1 MSDQHPPEPTSP
13 QTPPT
18 PGAPASAPQPYPA
31 PAAGQGYPPQQPPPG
46 AQQNPY
52 GGWTT
57 APAFS
62 GGQAPPESVPY
73 VEAHFGPVASFGDRV
88 LALLIDTAASFLP
101 LLLMLAGIPFIVA
114 GAPDRTGVDEY
125 GMTTYGDTN
134 GALIAVGIAVIVL
147 FWLVGVGFQLW
158 NRVFR
163 MGRRGQSI
171 GKSVVGLK
179 LVDARTGAPIGAGS
193 CFVRELVSG
202 VVNSA
207 VYLSYLWM
215 LWDDNRQTVADKAV
229 HSTVIKVPKA

>member
-1 MSDQHPPEPTSP
+1 MSDQ
-13 QTPPT
+13 QPPT
-18 PGAPASAPQPYPA
+18 PEQPA
-31 PAAGQGYPPQQPPPG
+31 PPPG
-46 AQQNPY
+46 PTAPYQPAEPNQPAPQQNPY

-57 APAFS
+57 APAYAS
-62 GGQAPPESVPY
+62 GPAVPESVPY

-88 LALLIDTAASFLP
+88 LALLVDVGLSFLP
-101 LLLMLAGIPFIVA
+101 FLLMLAGIPFIVA
-114 GAPDRTGVDEY
+114 GVPDRNGVDEY
-125 GMTTYGDTN
+125 GMTTYGDAN
-134 GALIAVGIAVIVL
+134 GALIAVGIAVMVL

-179 LVDARTGAPIGAGS
+179 LVDARTGAPIGAGN
-193 CFVRELVSG
+193 CFLRELVSG
-202 VVNSA
+202 VVNGV

-229 HSTVIKVPKA
+229 HSTVIKVPKS

>member
-1 MSDQHPPEPTSP
+1 MSDQ
-13 QTPPT
+13 QPPT
-18 PGAPASAPQPYPA
+18 PEQPA
-31 PAAGQGYPPQQPPPG
+31 PPPG
-46 AQQNPY
+46 PTAPPPAPYQPAAPNQPAPQQNPY

-57 APAFS
+57 APAYAS
-62 GGQAPPESVPY
+62 GPAVPESVPY

-88 LALLIDTAASFLP
+88 LALLVDVGLSFLP
-101 LLLMLAGIPFIVA
+101 FLLMLAGIPFIVA
-114 GAPDRTGVDEY
+114 GVPDRNGVDEY
-125 GMTTYGDTN
+125 GMTTYGDAN
-134 GALIAVGIAVIVL
+134 GALIAVGIAVMVL

-179 LVDARTGAPIGAGS
+179 LVDARTGAPIGAGN
-193 CFVRELVSG
+193 CFLRELVSG
-202 VVNSA
+202 VVNGV

-229 HSTVIKVPKA
+229 HSTVIKVPKS

>member
-1 MSDQHPPEPTSP
+1 MSDQ
-13 QTPPT
+13 QPPT
-18 PGAPASAPQPYPA
+18 PEQPA
-31 PAAGQGYPPQQPPPG
+31 PPPG
-46 AQQNPY
+46 PTAPYQPAAPNQPAPQQNPY

-57 APAFS
+57 APAYAS
-62 GGQAPPESVPY
+62 GPAVPESVPY

-88 LALLIDTAASFLP
+88 LALLVDVGLSFLP
-101 LLLMLAGIPFIVA
+101 FLLMLAGIPFIVA
-114 GAPDRTGVDEY
+114 GVPDRNGVDEY
-125 GMTTYGDTN
+125 GMTTYGDAN
-134 GALIAVGIAVIVL
+134 GALIAVGIAVMVL

-179 LVDARTGAPIGAGS
+179 LVDARTGAPIGAGN
-193 CFVRELVSG
+193 CFLRELVSG
-202 VVNSA
+202 VVNGV

-229 HSTVIKVPKA
+229 HSTVIKVPKS